1 MLVVNVKESKMEDK
15 RVRWIVYDKFNN
27 FKYLADSKEDAMR
40 MAQNILD
47 DYSDDPDGIP
57 DEVTEGGVVVAVV
70 VTESSFRVTERKSDY
85 DDPDEWPYGTQF
97 DFVGDLY
104 MREL

>member
-47 DYSDDPDGIP
+47 DYSCL
-57 DEVTEGGVVVAVV
+57 
-70 VTESSFRVTERKSDY
+70 
-85 DDPDEWPYGTQF
+85 
-97 DFVGDLY
+97 LY
-104 MREL
+104 TSRCV